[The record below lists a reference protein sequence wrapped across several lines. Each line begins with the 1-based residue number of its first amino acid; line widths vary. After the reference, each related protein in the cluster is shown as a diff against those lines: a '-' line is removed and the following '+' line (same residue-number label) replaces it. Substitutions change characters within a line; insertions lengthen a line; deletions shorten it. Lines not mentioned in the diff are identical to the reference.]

1 MCDYVFRLLILGES
15 TVGKTAI
22 LLRYLGKGFR
32 ETISTI
38 GVEFNP
44 KIINLME
51 REIKLVIYDTS
62 GQERY
67 KSIVSNY
74 YKNTHG
80 IIFVYDITKKKSLE
94 LIEYWLTQAKEN
106 SDIDLRCCMLFGN
119 KTDLEMQRSIT
130 YNEGEEFA
138 NKYQLGF
145 MEGSALKGDNIKEC
159 FQQIAKKILI
169 NIQRENES
177 FNESIQLDGI
187 LENNKKK
194 DKNKKTKYM
203 KLDISNDNSTTNKQK
218 TCCK

>member
-44 KIINLME
+44 KIINLMQ
-51 REIKLVIYDTS
+51 RKVKLVIYDTS

-80 IIFVYDITKKKSLE
+80 IIFVYDITKKKSLD
-94 LIEYWLTQAKEN
+94 LIEYWLNQAKEH

-119 KTDLEMQRSIT
+119 KTDLEAQRNIS
-130 YNEGEEFA
+130 YDEGESFA

-145 MEGSALKGDNIKEC
+145 MEGSALKGENIKEC
-159 FQQIAKKILI
+159 FHHIAKKILI
-169 NIQRENES
+169 NAQQENES

-187 LENNKKK
+187 LEGNKT
-194 DKNKKTKYM
+194 KNKKMKHM
-203 KLDISNDNSTTNKQK
+203 KLDISKDSSIKQK